1 MASLILGG
9 VLSSSEVPKPTCFMT
24 FMAVFILINVFDVDV
39 DVDVGVNLL
48 LGCGGVELLKVR
60 MARGGGHRLSGG
72 ENTSMLLKFK
82 LLESFLGEAF
92 WDKYGTRYLLSLP
105 PKLELQKW

>member
-1 MASLILGG
+1 M
-9 VLSSSEVPKPTCFMT
+9 F
-24 FMAVFILINVFDVDV
+24 

-48 LGCGGVELLKVR
+48 LGGGGVELLKVR

-92 WDKYGTRYLLSLP
+92 WDKYGTRSLPSLP
-105 PKLELQKW
+105 PSWSFKNGKALAKLETPLVDLVMFSITQKKI